1 MFLAGGLFLC
11 AKTGVCLDVRTV
23 EQSGK
28 KLVEFEN
35 GLCRIVLAPDLA
47 RLPLTFFFKTTG
59 HDLLV
64 GPDSKPFTESLSVP
78 NTSERHVYYGGLI
91 DCLPWASGKT
101 DGRMDR
107 KRFPV
112 KGYLAISPWTY
123 SIGESLNSA
132 WYLGETGFDYDDP
145 ATNRR
150 TTLSFRKKL
159 TAYAGST
166 QLRMD
171 YSIRNAGR
179 SQARFMFDAHSRTA
193 VAGYDAGDYFYA
205 PGKRC
210 YVYELANMPEVEGR
224 GISAGTWTD
233 WPVPEAMN
241 FTPRKDR
248 GHIFVYLPA
257 EWCTVGD
264 EKHKENLFYVSS
276 PVRIGNKTDTLKMGI
291 FMTNAAY
298 VD

>member
-1 MFLAGGLFLC
+1 
-11 AKTGVCLDVRTV
+11 
-23 EQSGK
+23 
-28 KLVEFEN
+28 
-35 GLCRIVLAPDLA
+35 
-47 RLPLTFFFKTTG
+47 
-59 HDLLV
+59 
-64 GPDSKPFTESLSVP
+64 
-78 NTSERHVYYGGLI
+78 
-91 DCLPWASGKT
+91 
-101 DGRMDR
+101 
-107 KRFPV
+107 
-112 KGYLAISPWTY
+112 
-123 SIGESLNSA
+123 
-132 WYLGETGFDYDDP
+132 
-145 ATNRR
+145 
-150 TTLSFRKKL
+150 
-159 TAYAGST
+159 
-166 QLRMD
+166 MD

-298 VD
+298 VVQPCLNYGLQAVAERWTKEDETTVLDPGEECTFTIDMAAYRGISKNDLAAIYTVYPECILLDRPCLAAGTKQTLKGRVALPGRGAIVVRRDQRTVARKEVGPGIVDLKTLGTLPDGKNDGLRLSFVSDAGERDLGKLEPSAR